1 VKEIEEIYPPIL
13 KAQEITDYLA
23 ILKASAFKGQLLKQ

>member
-1 VKEIEEIYPPIL
+1 VKEIEEIYPPTL

-23 ILKASAFKGQLLKQ
+23 ILKASAFSYQLKQ